1 MLLTPGNFMAEYISI
16 SSDRTYLVFAANAG
30 SDADDIDRRHIVK
43 VPVDK
48 AEPVVLTPGK
58 GLEWTP
64 FVTGDGKY
72 IAYLAATAQRP
83 PLPAV
88 MPVAGGGKP
97 VTLAEDRLPSDFRI
111 NSSCRRK
118 WSTKHPTD
126 STSTRS
132 CLKPQVAPRR
142 SRRSFTF
149 MVVHHG
155 RCCSDGT
162 TPTTTQ
168 TPTPSTTLASRG
180 YVVLSVNF
188 RLGIGYGHDFH
199 RPPNAGVQGA
209 AEYQDVK
216 AGGEY
221 LQRLPQVDAKRI
233 GIYGGSY
240 GGYLTALALA
250 RDSKLFAVDIHGV
263 HNWTAERAAAT
274 GESLRKGA

>member
-1 MLLTPGNFMAEYISI
+1 M
-16 SSDRTYLVFAANAG
+16 
-30 SDADDIDRRHIVK
+30 
-43 VPVDK
+43 PVDK

-97 VTLAEDRLPSDFRI
+97 VTLAEDRLPSDFLRI

-118 WSTKHPTD
+118 WSTKHPTV

-149 MVVHHG
+149 MVVHRQMLLGWHY
-155 RCCSDGT
+155 SDYYSNAYALN
-162 TPTTTQ
+162 Q
-168 TPTPSTTLASRG
+168 FLASRG

-233 GIYGGSY
+233 ESTVVRMAVISPR
-240 GGYLTALALA
+240 LLA
-250 RDSKLFAVDIHGV
+250 RDSKLFAAGVDIHGV
-263 HNWTAERAAAT
+263 HN
-274 GESLRKGA
+274 